1 MTFDEMYDIQY
12 EYELDEAV
20 ETLLDVYRQVDRCR
34 YQGDVSW
41 TGRHVND
48 EFCEMLTEYL
58 GEIRNSRYYDF
69 DWRLASLKDLLDK
82 TQQNYPSVIDDF
94 FD

>member
-1 MTFDEMYDIQY
+1 MTFDEMYNIQY

-20 ETLLDVYRQVDRCR
+20 ETLLEVYRQVDRCR

-48 EFCEMLTEYL
+48 EFCEMMSEYL
-58 GEIRNSRYYDF
+58 GEIRSTGYDL
-69 DWRLASLKDLLDK
+69 DWRLDALRDLLDK
-82 TQQNYPSVIDDF
+82 TQQSYPSVIDEF
-94 FD
+94 F

>member
-1 MTFDEMYDIQY
+1 MTFDEMYNVQY

-20 ETLLDVYRQVDRCR
+20 ETLIDVYRQVDRCR

-48 EFCEMLTEYL
+48 EFCEMMSEYL
-58 GEIRNSRYYDF
+58 GEIRSTEYDL
-69 DWRLASLKDLLDK
+69 DWRLDALRDLLDK
-82 TQQNYPSVIDDF
+82 TQQSYPSVIDEF
-94 FD
+94 F